1 MTPPTDAT
9 ASRRAWGLLFVRL
22 VLGLIFARAGWFKVF
37 EMGPMV
43 HAEQLFLPYA
53 ETTFLP
59 AWSLWTMGALI
70 PVVELAAGVLL
81 LGGWRVFEAGLALG
95 AVLVV
100 VTFGHLLTEPLYAF
114 NSHVIPRLML
124 LAVLLL
130 APVGWDRFTLDRL
143 LAQRGR

>member
-1 MTPPTDAT
+1 MPPTDAT
-9 ASRRAWGLLFVRL
+9 ATRQAWGLLFVRL

-37 EMGPMV
+37 EMGPLV

-59 AWSLWTMGALI
+59 AWSLWVAGTLI
-70 PVVELAAGVLL
+70 PVVELAAGMLL
-81 LGGWRVFEAGLALG
+81 LVGWRVFEAGLVLG

-114 NSHVIPRLML
+114 NSHVIPRLVL

-130 APVGWDRFTLDRL
+130 APIGWDRFTVDRWL
-143 LAQRGR
+143 KERPS